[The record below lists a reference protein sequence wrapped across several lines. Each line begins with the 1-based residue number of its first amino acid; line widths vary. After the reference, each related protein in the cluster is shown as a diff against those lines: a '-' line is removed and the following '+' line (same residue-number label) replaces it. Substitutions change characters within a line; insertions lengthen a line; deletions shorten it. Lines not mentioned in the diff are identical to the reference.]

1 MKMLE
6 LSDAVSMFENK
17 MQTATEEIKR
27 VGKINSAGIKFENL
41 DLLGEKVLVTCDIDG
56 LKTHI
61 LMTAEKRLPFGD
73 TRKTIKENG
82 LEFLFQNTDSLKQGE
97 WKYSFDLSDD
107 DNSTKYLIKNEF
119 FASYSE
125 TPLRDSLQDYN
136 LQAKLVL
143 YFANQGKT
151 KNVDGIAVLE
161 IGNELSRNSGLVHY
175 YNFRVIL
182 ESDVKY
188 L

>member
-41 DLLGEKVLVTCDIDG
+41 DLLGEKVFVTCEIDG

-82 LEFLFQNTDSLKQGE
+82 LEFLFQNTDSVKQGE
-97 WKYSFDLSDD
+97 WKW
-107 DNSTKYLIKNEF
+107 
-119 FASYSE
+119 
-125 TPLRDSLQDYN
+125 LRGQ
-136 LQAKLVL
+136 
-143 YFANQGKT
+143 
-151 KNVDGIAVLE
+151 
-161 IGNELSRNSGLVHY
+161 
-175 YNFRVIL
+175 RVF
-182 ESDVKY
+182 
-188 L
+188 